1 MFHSEYTCQQFRERD
16 CVVCSFFYR
25 HPSKYGREV
34 EDMAVQD
41 QVMRIVVSIVVVEV
55 DVFVEP
61 ILCWLR
67 LGVGIERI
75 LAPGP
80 TESMKVV
87 AQIGVVEFDV
97 VVVRVVWELP
107 STNRVT

>member
-1 MFHSEYTCQQFRERD
+1 
-16 CVVCSFFYR
+16 
-25 HPSKYGREV
+25 
-34 EDMAVQD
+34 MAVQD
-41 QVMRIVVSIVVVEV
+41 QVMRIVVVEF

-61 ILCWLR
+61 TLFWLR

-75 LAPGP
+75 QAPGP

-97 VVVRVVWELP
+97 VVVRVVWGLP
-107 STNRVT
+107 SANRVI